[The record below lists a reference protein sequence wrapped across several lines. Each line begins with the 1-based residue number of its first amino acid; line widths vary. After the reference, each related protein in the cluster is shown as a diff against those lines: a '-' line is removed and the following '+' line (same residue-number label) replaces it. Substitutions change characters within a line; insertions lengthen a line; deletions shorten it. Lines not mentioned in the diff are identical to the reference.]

1 MDLTERIKRMAAKQ
15 GITVQGLEKASGLS
29 NGSISK
35 WKNSSPKSEALAR
48 VADCLGCSTDYLL
61 GRNNKKPATVNIGD
75 GLSEKKVQL
84 INQIRDADDDTVDLL
99 FQIADRI
106 MHDRP
111 EE

>member
-48 VADCLGCSTDYLL
+48 VADC
-61 GRNNKKPATVNIGD
+61 
-75 GLSEKKVQL
+75 
-84 INQIRDADDDTVDLL
+84 
-99 FQIADRI
+99 
-106 MHDRP
+106 
-111 EE
+111 